1 MTVRYYIL
9 EGDTTTAGGVVQQ
22 TANTLSFKVY
32 GKEQSYIGDDV
43 WCPACQSMGK
53 IIPDQ
58 DRLSTKVNGRIP
70 ALNDDLCLC
79 KCNPP
84 PKLINSQTSFK
95 EIIDD
100 NRFAE
105 YQQAKEQYRQ
115 SFAGFAI
122 EEMSTYTLLVLVDDF
137 SNPLKNCFYSIKFDD
152 GEILSGHTD
161 DDGRTQEFLV
171 NKTIS
176 NIRYQINQGLSDE

>member
-9 EGDTTTAGGVVQQ
+9 EGDTTTAGGIVQK
-22 TANTLSFKVY
+22 TTNTPSFKVY

-58 DRLSTKVNGRIP
+58 DRLSTKVNGRMP

-79 KCNPP
+79 KCTPP
-84 PKLINSQTSFK
+84 PKLVHSQMSFK

-100 NRFAE
+100 SRIAKHCQTPEQQHRQAKLQNKEAE
-105 YQQAKEQYRQ
+105 YH
-115 SFAGFAI
+115 
-122 EEMSTYTLLVLVDDF
+122 TLLILVDTLN
-137 SNPLKNCFYSIKFDD
+137 NPLKNCFYSIKFEN
-152 GEILSGHTD
+152 GELLSGYTD
-161 DDGRTQEFLV
+161 DSGRTQEFLA

>member
-9 EGDTTTAGGVVQQ
+9 ESDTTTAGGVVQQ

-58 DRLSTKVNGRIP
+58 DRLSTKVNGRMP

-84 PKLINSQTSFK
+84 PKLVHSQTSFR
-95 EIIDD
+95 E
-100 NRFAE
+100 
-105 YQQAKEQYRQ
+105 
-115 SFAGFAI
+115 
-122 EEMSTYTLLVLVDDF
+122 VVDDGY
-137 SNPLKNCFYSIKFDD
+137 NTQPKNHKEKSGSKIFDKRIKFDF
-152 GEILSGHTD
+152 GEINNDIIPFLRYRLKIDGVTYEGELDDEGNTD
-161 DDGRTQEFLV
+161 IFYSEKIAKITDLELFL
-171 NKTIS
+171 IS
-176 NIRYQINQGLSDE
+176 THEE